1 MKFNVSSATLCN
13 RLQTLSRVI
22 ASKNS
27 IQILDCILFELQDGL
42 LRLKASDSETTLVS
56 TLNVDEA
63 DSNGVFAIK
72 AATIIN
78 GLKEIADQP
87 ITLEVNPETHE
98 IVIFYQN
105 GRSSFVGQGG
115 EEYPVYPD
123 IKDDAQQLS
132 IDTNVLLNGISR
144 AIFATAEDEIRPV
157 MNGIYFDITPDSV
170 TFVASDGHKLV
181 RDRSYTT
188 HGGEQPS
195 AFILPKKPAK
205 MLKDILA
212 KESGDAIVK
221 FDDRNAR
228 VELENYVLSCRL
240 IEGRY
245 PNYNS
250 VIPQDNPFRV
260 TVDRVTLIGALRRV
274 LVFAS
279 SATSLVKL
287 RVDQNDLTVSTQ
299 DIDFS
304 TSAEEHVL
312 CDYSGTAMSIGFKG
326 PFLVDILNSM
336 AAQEV
341 VLELADPSR
350 AGVIVPAE
358 QEEQEDLLMLLM
370 PMMLNE

>member
-13 RLQTLSRVI
+13 RLQTLSRVL

-27 IQILDCILFELQDGL
+27 IQILDCILFELQDGK
-42 LRLKASDSETTLVS
+42 LRLTASDSETTLVS
-56 TLNVDEA
+56 TLDVDEA
-63 DSNGVFAIK
+63 DSNGMFAIK

-78 GLKEIADQP
+78 GLKEISDQP
-87 ITLEVNPETHE
+87 ITLDVNPETHE
-98 IVIFYQN
+98 IVIYYQN

-115 EEYPVYPD
+115 EEYPSYPSISD
-123 IKDDAQQLS
+123 SAQQLT
-132 IDTNVLLNGISR
+132 IDANVLLNGISR

-157 MNGIYFDITPDSV
+157 MNGVFFDITPDSV

-181 RDRSYTT
+181 RDRSFTT
-188 HGGEQPS
+188 HGEQPAS
-195 AFILPKKPAK
+195 FILPKKPAK
-205 MLKDILA
+205 TLKDILA
-212 KESGDAIVK
+212 KENGDAIVK

-228 VELENYVLSCRL
+228 VELENYTLNCRL

-260 TVDRVTLIGALRRV
+260 SVDRVTLIGALRRV

-279 SATSLVKL
+279 TSTSLVKL
-287 RVDQNDLTVSTQ
+287 RVDQNDLIVSTQ

-336 AAQEV
+336 SSQDV

>member
-13 RLQTLSRVI
+13 RLQTLSRVL

-27 IQILDCILFELQDGL
+27 IQILDCILFELQDGK
-42 LRLKASDSETTLVS
+42 LRLTASDSETTLVS
-56 TLNVDEA
+56 TLDVDEA
-63 DSNGVFAIK
+63 DSNGMFAIK

-78 GLKEIADQP
+78 GLKEISDQP
-87 ITLEVNPETHE
+87 ITLDVNPETHE
-98 IVIFYQN
+98 IVIYYQN

-115 EEYPVYPD
+115 EEYPSYPSISD
-123 IKDDAQQLS
+123 SAQQLT
-132 IDTNVLLNGISR
+132 IDANVLLNGISR

-157 MNGIYFDITPDSV
+157 MNGVFFDITPDSV

-181 RDRSYTT
+181 RDRSFTT
-188 HGGEQPS
+188 HCEQPAS
-195 AFILPKKPAK
+195 FILPKKPAK
-205 MLKDILA
+205 TLKDILA
-212 KESGDAIVK
+212 KENGDAIVK

-228 VELENYVLSCRL
+228 IELENYTLNCRL

-260 TVDRVTLIGALRRV
+260 SVDRVTLIGALRRV

-279 SATSLVKL
+279 TATSLVKL
-287 RVDQNDLTVSTQ
+287 RVDQNDLIVSTQ

-326 PFLVDILNSM
+326 PFLVDILNCMSS
-336 AAQEV
+336 QEV

>member
-13 RLQTLSRVI
+13 RLQTLSRVL

-27 IQILDCILFELQDGL
+27 IQILDCILFELQDGK
-42 LRLKASDSETTLVS
+42 LRLTASDSETTLVS
-56 TLNVDEA
+56 TLDVDEA
-63 DSNGVFAIK
+63 DSNGMFAIK

-78 GLKEIADQP
+78 GLKEISDQP
-87 ITLEVNPETHE
+87 ITLDVNPETHE
-98 IVIFYQN
+98 IVIYYQN

-115 EEYPVYPD
+115 EEYPSYPSISD
-123 IKDDAQQLS
+123 SAQQLT
-132 IDTNVLLNGISR
+132 IDANVLLNGISR

-157 MNGIYFDITPDSV
+157 MNGVFFDITPDSV

-181 RDRSYTT
+181 RDRSFTT
-188 HGGEQPS
+188 HCEQPAS
-195 AFILPKKPAK
+195 FILPRKPAK
-205 MLKDILA
+205 TLKDILA
-212 KESGDAIVK
+212 KENGDAIVK

-228 VELENYVLSCRL
+228 VELENYTLNCRL

-260 TVDRVTLIGALRRV
+260 SVDRVTLIGALRRV

-279 SATSLVKL
+279 TSTSLVKL
-287 RVDQNDLTVSTQ
+287 RVDQNDLIVSTQ

-336 AAQEV
+336 SSQDV

>member
-13 RLQTLSRVI
+13 RLQTLSRVL

-27 IQILDCILFELQDGL
+27 IQILDCILFELQDGK
-42 LRLKASDSETTLVS
+42 LRLTASDSETTLVS
-56 TLNVDEA
+56 TLDVDEA
-63 DSNGVFAIK
+63 DSNGMFAIK

-78 GLKEIADQP
+78 GLKEISDQP
-87 ITLEVNPETHE
+87 ITLDVNPETHE
-98 IVIFYQN
+98 IVIYYQN

-115 EEYPVYPD
+115 EEYPSYPSISD
-123 IKDDAQQLS
+123 SAQQLT
-132 IDTNVLLNGISR
+132 IDANVLLNGISR

-157 MNGIYFDITPDSV
+157 MNGVFFDITPDSV

-181 RDRSYTT
+181 RDRSFTT
-188 HGGEQPS
+188 HCEQPAS
-195 AFILPKKPAK
+195 FILPRKPAK
-205 MLKDILA
+205 TLKDILA
-212 KESGDAIVK
+212 KENGDAIVK

-228 VELENYVLSCRL
+228 VELENYTLNCRL

-260 TVDRVTLIGALRRV
+260 SVDRVTLIGALRRV

-279 SATSLVKL
+279 TSTSLVKL
-287 RVDQNDLTVSTQ
+287 RVDQNDLIVSTQ

-326 PFLVDILNSM
+326 PFLVDILNCMSS
-336 AAQEV
+336 QEV